1 MDKQR
6 IAFVSGSTRGIGLAV
21 AKALLDKG
29 CMVIGNSR
37 KNDLDVHH
45 ELRSRDN
52 YLYIQGDVT
61 QEEDVSYLFKR
72 IIKTYG
78 RIDVLVNNV
87 GMTSRKSFIAS
98 TEKDYDEMFR
108 TNLLGAVHCSKYALK
123 NMIFNKYGRII
134 NISSIAGTN
143 ALPFEVLY
151 SSSKAALIGLTKG
164 IAKEYASKGVT
175 CNVIAP
181 GVIDTGAGNYD
192 DIKKSIPTCQI
203 GSPEDVAGL
212 VAYLSSEEAA
222 YITGQVIKIDGGLFI

>member
-1 MDKQR
+1 
-6 IAFVSGSTRGIGLAV
+6 
-21 AKALLDKG
+21 
-29 CMVIGNSR
+29 
-37 KNDLDVHH
+37 
-45 ELRSRDN
+45 
-52 YLYIQGDVT
+52 
-61 QEEDVSYLFKR
+61 
-72 IIKTYG
+72 
-78 RIDVLVNNV
+78 
-87 GMTSRKSFIAS
+87 
-98 TEKDYDEMFR
+98 
-108 TNLLGAVHCSKYALK
+108 
-123 NMIFNKYGRII
+123 MIFNKYGRII

-192 DIKKSIPTCQI
+192 DIKKSIPTSQI